1 MKIGVCGH
9 FGDGNDF
16 FDGQTVKT
24 KIVTSQ
30 LEKKFGVEHIVCV
43 DTYGGIQKVLS
54 HIFGII
60 KMLFKCDNII
70 ILPAQ
75 NGLRV
80 IAPLLIFLNII
91 FKRNIYY
98 DVIGGWL
105 PEFVSKRK
113 ILREFLKR
121 IDKIFVETKS
131 MKKQLENQGFK
142 NIDVVPNCKEL
153 DVINEYEVKNTI
165 SKPYKLCTFSRVM
178 KEKGIEDAIQAVYT
192 VNSMWNDV
200 YFELD
205 IYGQVDNNQK
215 QWFKELQLKFP
226 PYINYRGIVPFNQ
239 TTKVLK
245 KYDALLFPT
254 YYEGEGFAGT
264 LIDSFAAGLPVIA
277 SDWKYNS
284 EIVDSGKTGIVFE
297 TRNVKE
303 LQNAIISIHR
313 DLIKWNSMKKNCL
326 REAKKYLPDNAM
338 EKMINLVNR

>member
-1 MKIGVCGH
+1 MKVGVCGH
-9 FGDGNDF
+9 FGNGHDF

-30 LEKKFGVEHIVCV
+30 LEKRFGVEHIVCV
-43 DTYGGIQKVLS
+43 DTYGGTKKIFS

-60 KMLFKCDNII
+60 KILLKCEHII

-80 IAPLLIFLNII
+80 IAPLLIFLNIS

-105 PEFVSKRK
+105 PDFVSKRK
-113 ILREFLKR
+113 LLKEFLKKF
-121 IDKIFVETKS
+121 DKIFVETKS

-142 NIDVVPNCKEL
+142 NIDIIPNCKDL

-165 SKPYKLCTFSRVM
+165 GKPYKLCTFSRVM

-192 VNSMWNDV
+192 INSMWNDT

-215 QWFKELQLKFP
+215 QWFKELQSKFP
-226 PYINYRGIVPFNQ
+226 AYINYIGIVPFNQ

-284 EIVDSGKTGIVFE
+284 EIIESGKTGVIFE
-297 TRNVKE
+297 THNVRE

-338 EKMINLVNR
+338 EKLINLVK